1 LVEGISVA
9 YILAEELAPRPFTPF
24 SVAPLSHRGSW
35 LGQVSSAY
43 SFCLAYHN
51 SDIQISSPRR
61 FSMLVTTWPT
71 TLWVTESP
79 SVHRQKATTG
89 SSSGCSSKIRLLL
102 CPKSSLTRKHRDSD
116 RDWTFTMC
124 NPPFYAS
131 AREME
136 RSAATKALPPRA
148 VLTASANELLT
159 AGGEVQFVGRMID
172 ESLVLK
178 TRCLYVCC

>member
-1 LVEGISVA
+1 
-9 YILAEELAPRPFTPF
+9 
-24 SVAPLSHRGSW
+24 
-35 LGQVSSAY
+35 
-43 SFCLAYHN
+43 
-51 SDIQISSPRR
+51 
-61 FSMLVTTWPT
+61 
-71 TLWVTESP
+71 
-79 SVHRQKATTG
+79 
-89 SSSGCSSKIRLLL
+89 
-102 CPKSSLTRKHRDSD
+102 
-116 RDWTFTMC
+116 MC

-178 TRCLYVCC
+178 TQCRYVCC

>member
-1 LVEGISVA
+1 VPQPS
-9 YILAEELAPRPFTPF
+9 TPF
-24 SVAPLSHRGSW
+24 FAVPWSHRGSW
-35 LGQVSSAY
+35 LGQVSSTY
-43 SFCLAYHN
+43 LFRLAYHN

-79 SVHRQKATTG
+79 SVHHQAETTG
-89 SSSGCSSKIRLLL
+89 SSSGCSSTTRLLP
-102 CPKSSLTRKHRDSD
+102 CPKSSLTWKHRESD